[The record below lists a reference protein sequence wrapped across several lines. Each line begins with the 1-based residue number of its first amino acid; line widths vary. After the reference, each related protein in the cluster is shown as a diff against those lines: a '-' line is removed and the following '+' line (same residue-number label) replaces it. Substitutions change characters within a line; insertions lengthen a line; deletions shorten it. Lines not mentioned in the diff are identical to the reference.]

1 MRILILTDRFIPEI
15 SAPSFR
21 LMDHAKC
28 WREAGHDVTVVTCAP
43 NAPRGE
49 VFAGYKNRLY
59 QEEWIDGVHVI
70 RLWSYITANAGF
82 AKRILDLA
90 SFTASSVLQSC
101 RFPKFDVILASSPPL
116 FVAMAGY
123 MISMLWRK
131 PWIFELR
138 DLWPASIEAVG
149 LGNKTPMKMLEKVE
163 LFLYRKADRI
173 ISLTDAFR
181 DNLTKRGIEPDKIDI
196 VTNGVDTEMFDPA
209 RSKEGIRKTLRIEP
223 DDFLVAYFGT
233 TGMAHGLETMLEAA
247 QLCRENSRMKFLIM
261 GDGAE
266 RASLEAR
273 SRELGLDRV
282 IFRDSVPHEEMPDYF
297 AALDMFLV
305 HLKPHPV
312 FETVIPSKIFEA
324 MAMGT
329 PILCALE
336 GEGARIVAES
346 GAGVCIPPGNA
357 IVMAETILR
366 LSRQSD
372 VLEQMGQNGR
382 QAAIEKYSRRLKA
395 EECLRS
401 FEKVLG

>member
-1 MRILILTDRFIPEI
+1 
-15 SAPSFR
+15 
-21 LMDHAKC
+21 MDHAKC
-28 WREAGHDVTVVTCAP
+28 WRNEGHDVTVVTCAP
-43 NAPRGE
+43 NAPRGA

-90 SFTASSVLQSC
+90 SFTASSVLQSW

-116 FVAMAGY
+116 FVAMEGY

-247 QLCRENSRMKFLIM
+247 QICRKDQRIKFLIM

-266 RASLEAR
+266 RKALELK
-273 SRELGLDRV
+273 SREMGNSNVL
-282 IFRDSVPHEEMPDYF
+282 FRDSVPHEEMPDYF
-297 AALDMFLV
+297 AALNLFLV

-346 GAGVCIPPGNA
+346 GAGVCIPPGDPVKMA
-357 IVMAETILR
+357 DTVMR
-366 LSRQSD
+366 LSED
-372 VLEQMGQNGR
+372 PAGLKEMGQNGR

>member
-1 MRILILTDRFIPEI
+1 
-15 SAPSFR
+15 
-21 LMDHAKC
+21 
-28 WREAGHDVTVVTCAP
+28 
-43 NAPRGE
+43 
-49 VFAGYKNRLY
+49 
-59 QEEWIDGVHVI
+59 
-70 RLWSYITANAGF
+70 
-82 AKRILDLA
+82 
-90 SFTASSVLQSC
+90 
-101 RFPKFDVILASSPPL
+101 
-116 FVAMAGY
+116 
-123 MISMLWRK
+123 
-131 PWIFELR
+131 
-138 DLWPASIEAVG
+138 
-149 LGNKTPMKMLEKVE
+149 MLEKVE

-181 DNLTKRGIEPDKIDI
+181 DNLTKRGIAPDKIDI
-196 VTNGVDTEMFDPA
+196 VTNGVDTEMFD
-209 RSKEGIRKTLRIEP
+209 RERTKQDVREELGIGR

-312 FETVIPSKIFEA
+312 FKTVIPSKIFEA

-357 IVMAETILR
+357 ILMAETILR
-366 LSRQSD
+366 LSRQPD
-372 VLEQMGQNGR
+372 VLEQMGRNGR
-382 QAAIEKYSRRLKA
+382 QAAIQKYSRRLKA

-401 FEKVLG
+401 FEKVAAAGCHLERA

>member
-1 MRILILTDRFIPEI
+1 
-15 SAPSFR
+15 
-21 LMDHAKC
+21 MDHAKC

-43 NAPRGE
+43 NAPRGRI
-49 VFAGYKNRLY
+49 FPGYTNKLY
-59 QEEWIDGVHVI
+59 QAEWIEGVHVI

-90 SFTASSVLQSC
+90 SFTASSVMQSW

-123 MISMLWRK
+123 MISRMWRR

-149 LGNKTPMKMLEKVE
+149 LGNKTPMRILEKVE
-163 LFLYRKADRI
+163 MFLYRKADRI
-173 ISLTDAFR
+173 ISLTEAFR
-181 DNLTKRGIEPDKIDI
+181 DNLTSRGISPAKIDI
-196 VTNGVDTEMFDPA
+196 ATNGVDTEMFNPQNVKVDA
-209 RSKEGIRKTLRIEP
+209 RESLGIAR

-247 QLCRENSRMKFLIM
+247 QRCRENSRIKFLIM

-266 RASLEAR
+266 RKTLELR
-273 SRELGLDRV
+273 SCEMGNGNVL
-282 IFRDSVPHEEMPDYF
+282 FRDSVPHDQMPDYF
-297 AALDMFLV
+297 SALDMFLV

-312 FETVIPSKIFEA
+312 FKTVIPSKIFEA

-336 GEGARIVAES
+336 GEGARVVAES
-346 GAGVCIPPGNA
+346 GAGVCIPPGDP
-357 IVMAETILR
+357 VRMADEILR
-366 LSRQSD
+366 LSNQPD
-372 VLEQMGQNGR
+372 ELEQIGRNGR
-382 QAAIEKYSRRLKA
+382 TAAIEKYSRQLKA

-401 FEKVLG
+401 FEKVLGK

>member
-1 MRILILTDRFIPEI
+1 
-15 SAPSFR
+15 
-21 LMDHAKC
+21 MD
-28 WREAGHDVTVVTCAP
+28 
-43 NAPRGE
+43 
-49 VFAGYKNRLY
+49 
-59 QEEWIDGVHVI
+59 Q
-70 RLWSYITANAGF
+70 
-82 AKRILDLA
+82 A
-90 SFTASSVLQSC
+90 SFMASSVLQSW
-101 RFPKFDVILASSPPL
+101 RFPKFDVLLASSPPL

-123 MISMLWRK
+123 MISRVWRR

-149 LGNKTPMKMLEKVE
+149 LGNKTPMRILEKVE

-173 ISLTDAFR
+173 ISLTDAFK
-181 DNLTKRGIEPDKIDI
+181 DNLTKRGIAPDKIDI
-196 VTNGVDTEMFDPA
+196 VTNGVDTDMFNPQNA
-209 RSKEGIRKTLRIEP
+209 KEDGRKTLGIER

-247 QLCRENSRMKFLIM
+247 QLCRENSRIKFLIM

-266 RASLEAR
+266 RKALELK
-273 SRELGLDRV
+273 SREMGNSNVL
-282 IFRDSVPHEEMPDYF
+282 FRDSVPHEEMPDYF

-312 FETVIPSKIFEA
+312 FKTVIPSKIFEA

-336 GEGARIVAES
+336 GEGARVVSES

-357 IVMAETILR
+357 TVMAETISR
-366 LSRQSD
+366 LSNQPD
-372 VLEQMGQNGR
+372 ELKQMGKAGR
-382 QAAIEKYSRRLKA
+382 KAAIEKFSRRLKA

-401 FEKVLG
+401 FEKVLAAGCHLE

>member
-1 MRILILTDRFIPEI
+1 
-15 SAPSFR
+15 
-21 LMDHAKC
+21 MDHAKC
-28 WREAGHDVTVVTCAP
+28 WLEAGHEVTVVTCAP

-101 RFPKFDVILASSPPL
+101 RFPKFDVIVASSPPL
-116 FVAMAGY
+116 FVAIAGY
-123 MISMLWRK
+123 MISRVWRR

-149 LGNKTPMKMLEKVE
+149 LANKTPMRILEKVE
-163 LFLYRKADRI
+163 LFLYRKANRI

-181 DNLTKRGIEPDKIDI
+181 DNLIERGISPDKIDI
-196 VTNGVDTEMFDPA
+196 VTNGVDTEMFNPA
-209 RSKEGIRKTLRIEP
+209 RVKEDIRKTLGIAR

-233 TGMAHGLETMLEAA
+233 TGMAHGLETKLEAA
-247 QLCRENSRMKFLIM
+247 QLCRENSRIKFLIM

-266 RASLEAR
+266 RKTLELK
-273 SRELGLDRV
+273 SQEMGSGNVL
-282 IFRDSVPHEEMPDYF
+282 FRDSVPHEEMPDYF

-312 FETVIPSKIFEA
+312 FKTVIPSKIFEA

-336 GEGARIVAES
+336 GEGARVVAES
-346 GAGVCIPPGNA
+346 GAGICIPSGDP
-357 IVMAETILR
+357 VKMAHEILR
-366 LSRQSD
+366 LSQNSAGLKEMGAAGRQS
-372 VLEQMGQNGR
+372 
-382 QAAIEKYSRRLKA
+382 AIDKYSRQLKA
-395 EECLRS
+395 GECLRS
-401 FEKVLG
+401 FEKVLCAGCHFDRAKR